1 MGKILFNARREIN
14 GGLSFDLLDE
24 VTRDIVET
32 ITLPLADEIIDW
44 LEETALY
51 EGITLDQHLTE
62 MLINAIE
69 EEYQKCIVDKA
80 Q

>member
-62 MLINAIE
+62 MFINAIE